1 MAIPP
6 ASTVAAAIKAR
17 HDALDTGGAP
27 DQQAALEAL
36 VDEILKAVKLATV
49 PVPGAGLIAPA
60 GTAGGPVSG
69 TATGSIT

>member
-1 MAIPP
+1 MPIPP

-17 HDALDTGGAP
+17 HDAMDMGQAP

-36 VDEILKAVKLATV
+36 VDEILKAVKQGTV
-49 PVPGAGLIAPA
+49 PVPGAGLVAPA
-60 GTAGGPVSG
+60 MGGPVTG